1 MRGHEAS
8 VTMPAMSNRTLVAF
22 SDELADAVASAEP
35 SVVQVQGRRRPA
47 TGIAFGPDLVLTT
60 TRALGQEEGLRVS
73 RFDGHAV
80 TAEVGGWDPATS
92 LVLLR
97 AEGLGATA
105 AVVSDTPPRV
115 GHLALALARSW
126 SNHITATTGL
136 VSVIGGP
143 LPTGHGRAIERVIR
157 TSAPMHQG
165 FAGGALV
172 DVRGRLMGVSTAAA
186 IRGLSVV
193 IPVDIAWPIAQRL
206 SEHGSVARGYLGLAG
221 QAVHLPER
229 QRDDDREQA
238 LLVVGVSPN
247 SPAEAGGILVGDV
260 VVSFDNEPV
269 QSPMDLLELLQGQR
283 VGRTVPVRVVRG
295 GARHDLTVTVGT
307 RTGH

>member
-1 MRGHEAS
+1 
-8 VTMPAMSNRTLVAF
+8 MSNHTLLTF
-22 SDELADAVASAEP
+22 SDELADAVATAEP
-35 SVVQVQGRRRPA
+35 SIVQVHGRRRPA
-47 TGIAFGPDLVLTT
+47 TGIAFRPDLVVTT
-60 TRALGQEEGLRVS
+60 TRALGQEDGLRVS
-73 RFDGHAV
+73 RADGHVV

-97 AEGLGATA
+97 AQGLAATA
-105 AVVSDTPPRV
+105 AVVGDDPPRV
-115 GHLALALARSW
+115 GHMALALARSW
-126 SNHITATTGL
+126 SNHITATSGL
-136 VSVIGGP
+136 ISVIGGP

-172 DVRGRLMGVSTAAA
+172 DVRGRLIGVATAAA

-193 IPVDIAWPIAQRL
+193 IPVDIAWPLAERL
-206 SEHGSVARGYLGLAG
+206 SEHGSVPRGYLGLAG

-229 QRDDDREQA
+229 QRDDAREQA
-238 LLVVGVSPN
+238 LLVIGVSPN

-260 VVSFDNEPV
+260 VVAFDNEPV
-269 QSPMDLLELLQGQR
+269 QSPMDLLALLQGER

-295 GARHDLTVTVGT
+295 DARHELTVTVGT
-307 RTGH
+307 RPGR